1 MVTGYDEELKHA
13 AYVAALQGF
22 KALAES
28 LGVSRESFE
37 VILREVA
44 AEGTTSTTG
53 TSESQLTAIR
63 RLTVK
68 RAARQFKAP

>member
-1 MVTGYDEELKHA
+1 MVTGYNEELKHA
-13 AYVAALQGF
+13 AYIAALHGF